1 MNKTFNL
8 AKTMMSTASSVFPL
22 KSTKTALAIL
32 LPAAIQPEFNALRRV
47 HDKAYHKWSPHINIL
62 YPFVE
67 PFSLSAAITILRA
80 SLSNGNSKKIPI
92 KLTKVEAFKHK
103 RNATV
108 FLQPDTESGEA
119 LCELR
124 KELLKALGC
133 HEGEGLR
140 DGDFRPHLTV
150 GQAGFQG
157 DQMERLVEKVEKIG
171 GAQWECAVLVVLQR
185 ESSGEMHV
193 VEELS
198 LESCDQLAVEEEG
211 IM

>member
-1 MNKTFNL
+1 MT
-8 AKTMMSTASSVFPL
+8 STASSSFPL

-32 LPAAIQPEFNALRRV
+32 LPAAIQPEVNALRRV

-67 PFSLSAAITILRA
+67 PSSLSAAIAILRA
-80 SLSNGNSKKIPI
+80 SLSKGSFKKIPI
-92 KLTKVEAFKHK
+92 KLTKVETFTHK

-108 FLQPDTESGEA
+108 FLQPDKESGEA

-140 DGDFRPHLTV
+140 DGQFRPHLTV

-157 DQMERLVEKVEKIG
+157 DQLERLVEKVEKIRSV
-171 GAQWECAVLVVLQR
+171 QWECAVFVALQR

-198 LESCDQLAVEEEG
+198 LESCDQLAIVEEG
-211 IM
+211 IV